1 MRILRTSTWST
12 ATLIFAVAACSDTLM
27 FPDRQE
33 TIMGDVVGIEDQNPF
48 DSPRALWVKEQPDS
62 PCGIVFR
69 VTDETEIG
77 ERQPDGTIA
86 ERRYEDIGLGY
97 TIRVWS
103 GAVAE
108 SCPGQSTANV
118 IEIIPRLE
126 AD

>member
-1 MRILRTSTWST
+1 MRTPRTRSLSAAALIL
-12 ATLIFAVAACSDTLM
+12 AAAACSDSIT

-33 TIMGDVVGIEDQNPF
+33 TILGDVVGIEDDNPF
-48 DSPRALWVKEQPDS
+48 DQPGSLWVKEQPDS

-69 VTDETEIG
+69 VTDDTGIG

-97 TIRVWS
+97 SIRVWS

-108 SCPGQSTANV
+108 SCPGQATANV